1 MKRRLLLKTAAKI
14 AGAAAIGG
22 VTTTATSTATTPS
35 LPSPAEPPKRSIPKR
50 HTKDGWAITRI
61 HYDSVPDYDYLSA
74 SQGLSEEAKRQEL
87 EIDWTASK
95 GKRVY
100 PEFSPKLHRSHE
112 DLAFDVTR
120 PVYCG
125 WDFGGTPAFVLSQLN
140 VFGQWLVFP
149 TLSPL
154 EDTSIGIYDFGKLV
168 SDYIQRNY
176 ASPHGLDWK
185 KLRITHYGDPAGAMR
200 PPKVG
205 QRPRECQS
213 AFEIL
218 QRGLVLPT
226 GMDEDGESTQERR
239 PGFGI
244 KIRPGAVNLTARLE
258 AVRARLR
265 MTLRDGLPA
274 IVIDHRAT
282 CLLDGFGGAYCY
294 PQYADGTYGRDPKKN
309 WYSHTHDALQY
320 VATRLFSAQDLEEEE
335 EAESGW
341 EFRSHAASRY
351 D

>member
-1 MKRRLLLKTAAKI
+1 MG
-14 AGAAAIGG
+14 GAAA
-22 VTTTATSTATTPS
+22 STATTEAALQTT
-35 LPSPAEPPKRSIPKR
+35 LPPPPRSRLLGKR
-50 HTKDGWAITRI
+50 HTKDGWCITRI
-61 HYDSVPDYDYLSA
+61 HYEDVPDYDYQSA

-112 DLAFDVTR
+112 DLQFDPIR
-120 PVYCG
+120 PLYCG
-125 WDFGGTPAFVLSQLN
+125 WDFGGTPAFVVSQLN

-149 TLSPL
+149 SLSPL
-154 EDTSIGIYDFGKLV
+154 EDVTVGIYDFGQLV
-168 SDYIQRNY
+168 SDHLQRNY
-176 ASPHGLDWK
+176 ASPHGLDRK
-185 KLRITHYGDPAGAMR
+185 RLKVIHFGDPAGAMR
-200 PPKVG
+200 PPKIG
-205 QRPRECQS
+205 QRPRESQS

-218 QRGLVLPT
+218 QRGLVLPL
-226 GMDEDGESTQERR
+226 GLDEDGESVQERR
-239 PGFGI
+239 PGLGF

-274 IVIDHRAT
+274 MVVDHRST

-294 PQYADGTYGRDPKKN
+294 PQYADGTYGRDPRKN

-320 VATRLFSAQDLEEEE
+320 VATRLFSAKDLEEEE

-341 EFRSHAASRY
+341 EFRSHAAGR
-351 D
+351 DNW